1 MPDVA
6 AILSR
11 VRAQG
16 ADIVLADGRM
26 TLAGGAKLSA
36 EARAYITEHRAVIA
50 AYLQEQ
56 RADAIDERAAII
68 EFDAGAPREWA
79 EQFARILYQRRPA
92 GVADLDWTWFVTTC
106 GRMIDEAPERSAA

>member
-26 TLAGGAKLSA
+26 TLACGAKLSA
-36 EARAYITEHRAVIA
+36 EARAYITQHRAAIA

-56 RADAIDERAAII
+56 RDDAIDERAAII
-68 EFDAGAPREWA
+68 EFEAGAPREWA
-79 EQFARILYQRRPA
+79 EQFARVLYQRRPA
-92 GVADLDWTWFVTTC
+92 GVAELDWTWFVTTC